1 MKRISKLVASLAAV
15 AFISACGGGGGGG
28 GAGTTTSVAGS
39 NVAMAV
45 NATTGAVITQTFNG
59 DPLVFASGINAGGMS
74 IPGPATL
81 TITDTGGSTQSFSIS
96 GAGGVTATGAMSY
109 GSCKFTITASTIP
122 GVVVGTTYTITTCN
136 LEVTASGTKIG
147 DPATVDAI
155 FDLGGFK
162 ASPRKKSILIRTDGT
177 VAVLVGNTTINL
189 PSVQLTVKTVSG
201 S

>member
-1 MKRISKLVASLAAV
+1 MLASLTAV
-15 AFISACGGGGGGG
+15 AFVAACGGGGGG
-28 GAGTTTSVAGS
+28 GTTTSVAGS

-81 TITDTGGSTQSFSIS
+81 TITDTGGNSQSFSIS
-96 GAGGVTATGAMSY
+96 AAGGVTATGAMSY

-136 LEVTASGTKIG
+136 LEVTSSGTRIG

-162 ASPRKKSILIRTDGT
+162 ASPRKKSILVRTDGT
-177 VAVLVGNTTINL
+177 VAVLVGNSTINL
-189 PSVQLTVKTVSG
+189 PTVQLTVKTVSG
-201 S
+201 T